1 MKNVLFRLAAR
12 LESWGKG
19 KQRGRQGLIPFRD
32 QSEISTLLFLG
43 DPAKASTL
51 FWWQPSL
58 FHLRGAVDEGSEL
71 TRLQQ

>member
-19 KQRGRQGLIPFRD
+19 RQRGRQVLIPVRD
-32 QSEISTLLFLG
+32 QGEISTLLFLE
-43 DPAKASTL
+43 DPAEASSL

-58 FHLRGAVDEGSEL
+58 SSE
-71 TRLQQ
+71 TSSG

>member
-19 KQRGRQGLIPFRD
+19 KQRERQGLIPFRD
-32 QSEISTLLFLG
+32 RSEISTLLFLE

-58 FHLRGAVDEGSEL
+58 FYLRPAVDEGSEL